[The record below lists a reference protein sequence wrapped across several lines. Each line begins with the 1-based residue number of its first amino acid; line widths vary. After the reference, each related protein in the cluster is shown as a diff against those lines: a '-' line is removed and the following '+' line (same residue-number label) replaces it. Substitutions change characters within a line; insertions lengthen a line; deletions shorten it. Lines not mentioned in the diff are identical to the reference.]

1 MSLAIGVVMCLSIY
15 ALKQLKTI
23 LEWNIECGDHRPPHK
38 TWDKRNIE
46 IMKWLDEQIG
56 PTER

>member
-1 MSLAIGVVMCLSIY
+1 MGLSIY
-15 ALKQLKTI
+15 ALKQLKVI
-23 LEWNIECGDHRPPHK
+23 VGWNIESGDHRPPHK

-56 PTER
+56 QTER

>member
-1 MSLAIGVVMCLSIY
+1 MCLSVY

-46 IMKWLDEQIG
+46 IMKWLDEQIEH
-56 PTER
+56 TEVKK